1 MKKIFFIMSCLL
13 TIACN
18 SDSDDGPN
26 QEELDSSTP
35 INILLLP
42 KAASYDEPTPR
53 MVAETDG
60 WNIVELTNPESPET
74 MILHFLNQK

>member
-1 MKKIFFIMSCLL
+1 MSCLL